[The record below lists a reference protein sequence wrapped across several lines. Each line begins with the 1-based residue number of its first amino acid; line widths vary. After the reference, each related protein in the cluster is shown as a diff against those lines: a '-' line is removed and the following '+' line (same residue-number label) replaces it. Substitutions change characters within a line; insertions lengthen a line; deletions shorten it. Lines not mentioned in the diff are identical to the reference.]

1 MRAFLYNSQKKT
13 MNRKIVIK
21 KDRSVFITAVLSAA
35 GFTLLAGLFLLY
47 AKDTGGVSNPAFW
60 VFLLIALFSW
70 YMSADAMKAEL
81 FVTDEGISWKGMLG
95 KEQFVPMRQIRRI
108 GTRRSFFFVY
118 GENNHILTSME
129 ADLGRYEEAC
139 AIFRDHGIPLENRD
153 PKKLIK

>member
-1 MRAFLYNSQKKT
+1 MRAFLYNSQKKA

-35 GFTLLAGLFLLY
+35 GFTLLAGLFLFF
-47 AKDTGGVSNPAFW
+47 AKDTGGTGNPAFW
-60 VFLLIALFSW
+60 VFLVIALIGW

-81 FVTDEGISWKGMLG
+81 CVTDEGITWKGLMG
-95 KEQFVPMRQIRRI
+95 KEQSVPMREISRI
-108 GTRRSFFFVY
+108 GTRKSFFFVY
-118 GENNHILTSME
+118 GKNNHILTSME
-129 ADLGRYEEAC
+129 ADLNRYEEAC